1 MKKSFID
8 WLLFITLAVIW
19 GSSFI
24 LMKIGLNNHL
34 SPYQIAALRIVS
46 AGLVLLPTTIKYI
59 RQIPSNKLFIVF
71 MSGTI
76 GSLVP
81 AFLFCLAEEGID
93 SSLAGTLN
101 CLTPIF
107 VIVTGALF
115 FKTSTSR
122 NKIVGIIIAFVGS
135 ILLSIS
141 KGHMQESQHLVFV
154 SFIVLATVLYG
165 FNVNM
170 VGRHLLNISS
180 LHTAAVALSLNAIP
194 AFIVLMITGF
204 FNLPLANH
212 DLLLGVGASML
223 LGIAGT
229 AFATI
234 VFYSL
239 VKRAGGL
246 FASMVTYGIPFIA
259 IGWGLIYGEALS
271 WKEVACLII
280 ILFGVY
286 WVNKKVPSR

>member
-1 MKKSFID
+1 VNKSILN
-8 WLLFITLAVIW
+8 WVLFIALAVIW

-107 VIVTGALF
+107 VILTGALF
-115 FKTSTSR
+115 FKTHTSF
-122 NKIVGIIIAFVGS
+122 NKIIGIIIAFVGS
-135 ILLSIS
+135 LLLLIS

-154 SFIVLATVLYG
+154 SFVVLATVLYG

-170 VGRHLLNISS
+170 VGRHLLSITS
-180 LHTAAVALSLNAIP
+180 LHIAAVALSLNAIP
-194 AFIVLMITGF
+194 AFIVLLFTGF
-204 FNLPLANH
+204 FSLPLANP
-212 DLLLGVGASML
+212 DILLAVGAASLLGVV
-223 LGIAGT
+223 GT
-229 AFATI
+229 AFATVI
-234 VFYSL
+234 FYNL
-239 VKRAGGL
+239 VKRAGGI

-271 WKEVACLII
+271 WKEVVCLMI

-286 WVNKKVPSR
+286 RVNKKVAIK

>member
-1 MKKSFID
+1 MNKSILD
-8 WLLFITLAVIW
+8 WLLFIALAVIW

-46 AGLVLLPTTIKYI
+46 AGLILLPTTIKFI

-101 CLTPIF
+101 CLTPVF
-107 VIVTGALF
+107 VIVTGAIF
-115 FKTSTSR
+115 FKTHTSS
-122 NKIVGIIIAFVGS
+122 NKIIGIFIALVGS
-135 ILLSIS
+135 LLLLIS

-154 SFIVLATVLYG
+154 SFVVFATVLYG

-170 VGRHLLNISS
+170 VGRHLLSITS
-180 LHTAAVALSLNAIP
+180 LHIAAVALSLNAIP
-194 AFIVLMITGF
+194 AFIVLVFTGF
-204 FNLPLANH
+204 FSLPFANPDILLAIGAAS
-212 DLLLGVGASML
+212 LLGVV
-223 LGIAGT
+223 GT
-229 AFATI
+229 AIATVI
-234 VFYSL
+234 FYTL
-239 VKRAGGL
+239 VKRAGGI

-259 IGWGLIYGEALS
+259 IGWGIIYGESLS
-271 WKEVACLII
+271 WKEVVCLMI

-286 WVNKKVPSR
+286 RVNKKITVK